1 MTSELSRLMKLAQP
15 KRLIKLANP
24 PSLKGLMKLA
34 GTTSKKA
41 EKMSVQA
48 IQDEL
53 NILLFDEK
61 FQKDCDAKDRELL
74 TIIISRAKAHHFDFL
89 LGKTEWKVRGKW
101 RRPEDDFDIEEN
113 VQLDVEFK
121 DATDERIGKRVID
134 LLKAYNTKVVSEKL
148 LYARTIPIEEGTL

>member
-1 MTSELSRLMKLAQP
+1 MPISPHKIGVDP
-15 KRLIKLANP
+15 
-24 PSLKGLMKLA
+24 
-34 GTTSKKA
+34 

-53 NILLFDEK
+53 NILLFDGE
-61 FQKDCDAKDRELL
+61 FQRACDATDRELL
-74 TIIISRAKAHHFDFL
+74 TIIIARPKAHHFDFL

-101 RRPEDDFDIEEN
+101 RRLEDDFDIEEN

-121 DATDERIGKRVID
+121 DSAEEAVGKRIIA
-134 LLKAYNTKVVSEKL
+134 LLKAYNTKVVGEAV